1 MAQTVAEFLV
11 ERLQGWGIKRVF
23 GYPGDGINGILSAL
37 QSSKGRIKFI
47 QSRHEEMAALMACG
61 HSKFSGELGVC
72 MATSGPGAIHLLNG
86 LYDAK
91 MDHQPVVA
99 IIGQQKR
106 MSLGGNYQQEVDLLS
121 LFKDVASAFVQVC
134 MEPSQI
140 RHLIDRAFRIALVE
154 RTVTCIIVPN
164 DIQEMPYEPPPRE
177 HGSIVSSAGYD
188 PAIVLPSNDQL
199 QQAADILNN
208 GKKVAM
214 LIGAGAIGAENEL
227 MTVAE
232 LLGAGV
238 AKALLGKAALPDDLP
253 YVTGTIGLL
262 GTKPSWD
269 LMTECDTLF
278 MIGSSF
284 PYSEFLPK
292 PGQAKA
298 VQIDVDGKMLGIRYA
313 MDVMLQGHAR
323 QTLQLLI
330 PLLKQKKDQAWQRQI
345 RENNKEWNKIV
356 EERAI
361 ASADPINPQLVFHEL
376 NKRLPNDCM
385 LAADSGSTTFWYA
398 RNLLIRKGM
407 KASVTGSLATMCSAV
422 PYAIAA
428 KFAYPAR
435 LSIAISGDG
444 AMQMLGMNE
453 LITIS
458 KYYKQWNDPRLMVIV
473 INNMDLNMVS
483 WEQRALGGY
492 PKFEDSQSIPDVS
505 FASFARSIGLEGY
518 RIEKP
523 GQIEDTL
530 DRAFALDR
538 PVVVEAL
545 GDANVPILPPHMSAK
560 QIKSFFKALIKG
572 DDEASDIIKQVY
584 KQVTAG

>member
-1 MAQTVAEFLV
+1 MAQTVSEFLV
-11 ERLQGWGIKRVF
+11 NRLQNWGVKRIF

-37 QSSKGRIKFI
+37 RSSKDKISFI

-61 HSKFSGELGVC
+61 HAKYTGEAGVC
-72 MATSGPGAIHLLNG
+72 LATSGPGAIHLLNG

-121 LFKDVASAFVQVC
+121 LFKDVASAYIQIC

-140 RHLIDRAFRIALVE
+140 KHLTDRAFRIALSE

-164 DIQEMPYEPPPRE
+164 DVQEMPYEPPPRE
-177 HGSIVSSAGYD
+177 HGSVLSSSDYTQ
-188 PAIVLPSNDQL
+188 AIVLPDSDRL
-199 QQAADILNN
+199 REAADILNN
-208 GKKVAM
+208 GKKVAI
-214 LIGAGAIGAENEL
+214 LIGAGAIGAGPEV
-227 MTVAE
+227 MKVAE

-238 AKALLGKAALPDDLP
+238 AKALLGKAALPDNLP

-269 LMTECDTLF
+269 LMMECDTFL

-292 PGQAKA
+292 PGQAKS
-298 VQIDVDGKMLGIRYA
+298 VQIDVDGKMLGIRYSI
-313 MDVMLQGHAR
+313 DITLQGHAR

-330 PLLKQKKDQAWQRQI
+330 PLLKQKDDTSWQLQI
-345 RENNKEWNKIV
+345 QNNIIEWNNVI
-356 EERAI
+356 EQRALQT
-361 ASADPINPQLVFHEL
+361 ADPVNPQFVFYEL
-376 NKRLPNDCM
+376 NKRLPDDSI

-398 RNLLIRKGM
+398 RNIMIREGM

-428 KFAYPAR
+428 KFAYPERMVVAM
-435 LSIAISGDG
+435 IGDG

-453 LITIS
+453 LITIA
-458 KYYKQWNDPRLMVIV
+458 KYYKQWSHPGLMIVV
-473 INNMDLNMVS
+473 INNLDLNMVS

-492 PKFEDSQSIPDVS
+492 PKFEDSQVIPDVS
-505 FASFARSIGLEGY
+505 FAAFAKSIGLDGY

-523 GQIEDTL
+523 GEVADKL
-530 DRAFALDR
+530 DQAFVSNR

-545 GDANVPILPPHMSAK
+545 CDATVPILPPHMNFK
-560 QIKSFFKALIKG
+560 QIKKFFSALMKG
-572 DDEASDIIKQVY
+572 DNEAGEIIKQVY
-584 KQVTAG
+584 KQATAG